1 MTFSQEQVI
10 EWMQG
15 VREHPDMINA
25 FWPSQVNSK
34 VWLSEWI
41 NSYLPGARKII
52 IFGCWY
58 GVLADIIKT
67 KRPEA
72 DIVCVDKDPE
82 PIAWTEKKYESYAI
96 DMRDYVYRDPV
107 SCVINTSTEHM
118 TQDEYDEWYSNIPGG
133 TYFVIQGNNDFKE
146 HDHVRATQT
155 LEQFNNINRVKN
167 CLRSEYIE
175 YEGPWDHIDN
185 VPTTYKR
192 FMTIGFKDHDRKN

>member
-1 MTFSQEQVI
+1 
-10 EWMQG
+10 
-15 VREHPDMINA
+15 
-25 FWPSQVNSK
+25 
-34 VWLSEWI
+34 
-41 NSYLPGARKII
+41 
-52 IFGCWY
+52 
-58 GVLADIIKT
+58 
-67 KRPEA
+67 
-72 DIVCVDKDPE
+72 
-82 PIAWTEKKYESYAI
+82 
-96 DMRDYVYRDPV
+96 
-107 SCVINTSTEHM
+107 M